1 MTTKDK
7 HKLSLPWEGP
17 YSIAEVIR
25 PGTYKLKDFDGNI
38 LTNFCNVEQLRH
50 FFP

>member
-7 HKLSLPWEGP
+7 HKLSPPLEGP
-17 YSIAEVIR
+17 YSIAKVIQT
-25 PGTYKLKDFDGNI
+25 GTYKLKDSDGNI
-38 LTNFCNVEQLRH
+38 LTNSRNIEQLRC